1 MSIGRGIMAALSGGL
16 TGLAEAAVRED
27 EKRDELSKVT
37 LAQAMNNIE
46 QAKELARK
54 RQEEIKE
61 ENETVESLMSYETD
75 TGKPISRG
83 QAIKAYRQYG
93 KNAASMLLQGQLSFE
108 GEGTVVEKPAVQR
121 GTLDLEATGAM
132 QETGGLFARGRGEA
146 LAKRT
151 EQGLKAA
158 GYTAKGV
165 DIPQRVEVEGVTVR
179 AGKGLADVQRQQ
191 LYTNTP
197 GLESVTRVDTVMP
210 DGSKTTIYE
219 NPMGENV
226 TEQVKTAQQQESFK
240 IATDSNDLYSGIKP
254 DGIAFK
260 IGGDGVP
267 KPLPFVVGYD
277 QNGAAY
283 RKDDTGEFN
292 IKITDPS
299 VLTLNS
305 YQLDALGGADG
316 VENVFDVL
324 GNTGRKDYTEFKD
337 QAESFGRAVNVVKN
351 QNALLD
357 EHGDALVADI
367 GSVSEFIEYAKVN
380 FGVGVE
386 VVKEAGQEFLDLS
399 ESDFAILESKREDLE
414 RAQAEET
421 DPRKKLAIARRLYQA
436 NQILFAYASA
446 RSVTNDTRISNQDF
460 DLFFKTVSGSSASAQ
475 RAIYQNRLLDAKV
488 AVTEKYTT
496 LQTTAQARGEGAMA
510 ILDSIPESR
519 TPSGLDQ
526 TIIDVFETTTPA
538 KTTEEVKQ
546 EAEEV
551 SKERSNYLVQK
562 RLVNPD
568 TGEPDP
574 NGIEAIVVERNG
586 QVQKYPDGTP
596 VVFDPNEYSQD
607 SVEGYILNGLIRD
620 NKIVAPKD

>member
-219 NPMGENV
+219 NLMGENV

-267 KPLPFVVGYD
+267 KPLPFIVGYD

-324 GNTGRKDYTEFKD
+324 
-337 QAESFGRAVNVVKN
+337 
-351 QNALLD
+351 
-357 EHGDALVADI
+357 DALVADI